1 VDSGDLS
8 LRNPIKKEK
17 MFKRSGRFYVY
28 IVECADG
35 TYYTGYT
42 PHIRRRIKLHNAG
55 KGARYT
61 RDRRPVKL
69 VWCKKYRY
77 FKRAFKKEI
86 AIKKL
91 KRAEKERM
99 VNEDK
104 K

>member
-1 VDSGDLS
+1 MDSGDLS

>member
-1 VDSGDLS
+1 
-8 LRNPIKKEK
+8 
-17 MFKRSGRFYVY
+17 
-28 IVECADG
+28 
-35 TYYTGYT
+35 
-42 PHIRRRIKLHNAG
+42 
-55 KGARYT
+55 
-61 RDRRPVKL
+61 L